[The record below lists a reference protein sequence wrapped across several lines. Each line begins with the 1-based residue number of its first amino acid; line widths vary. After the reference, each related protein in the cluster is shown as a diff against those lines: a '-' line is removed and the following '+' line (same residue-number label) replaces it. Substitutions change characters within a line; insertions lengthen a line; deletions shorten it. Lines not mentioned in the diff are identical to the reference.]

1 MGICYSMSHSQC
13 DMCEKSLSVDHNR
26 NILYKFQ
33 GCGKYHNK
41 KICNLCFQDKFGY
54 TLLDDYDFSTGIDDD
69 PLGMKVIIYRRLT

>member
-1 MGICYSMSHSQC
+1 MGICFSTIHPKC
-13 DMCEKSLSVDHNR
+13 LWCEKTLSHKGPI
-26 NILYKFQ
+26 ILYKFQ